1 MKMSVS
7 FFSSATRILLAAL
20 FAAVTLPAQAAAIV
34 SLKGTT
40 QEVRQGGDA
49 EVRLSV
55 LSFNDAETSQA
66 FVERYREYQGNQDH
80 AAFATFI
87 KEQQTRGYV
96 FSKGATGYTIKYA
109 WQDPADNGRMV
120 FVVTPAL
127 KTLNP
132 YLWKTRNDSAAPF
145 TVLET
150 RMDGDAAV
158 LKTSVDTTVEITAD
172 NSVLQLQGFAAAPAF
187 AVMKDDRPY
196 YLKQDSALKQQGS

>member
-109 WQDPADNGRMV
+109 WQDPA
-120 FVVTPAL
+120 
-127 KTLNP
+127 
-132 YLWKTRNDSAAPF
+132 
-145 TVLET
+145 
-150 RMDGDAAV
+150 V

>member
-20 FAAVTLPAQAAAIV
+20 LGALTLQAQAAAIV

-55 LSFNDAETSQA
+55 LSFNDADATQA
-66 FVERYREYQGNQDH
+66 FVERYREYQGNEDH
-80 AAFATFI
+80 AAFAAFI

-96 FSKGATGYTIKYA
+96 FSKEATGYTIKYA
-109 WQDPADNGRMV
+109 WQDPADTGRMV
-120 FVVTPAL
+120 FVVTPGL

-132 YLWKTRNDSAAPF
+132 YLWKSRNESAAPF

-158 LKTSVDTTVEITAD
+158 LKTSLETGVEITAD
-172 NSVLQLQGFAAAPAF
+172 NGVLQLQGFDTAPAF

-196 YLKQDSALKQQGS
+196 YLRQDSAVKQGS